1 MCEKLQEHFTN
12 KIVLNRDTQ
21 VTQWVKCPTLDLGSG
36 LDFSVVSSSPAS
48 GSTLGMEPTL
58 KKAKIRLDNIRTQ
71 E

>member
-1 MCEKLQEHFTN
+1 M
-12 KIVLNRDTQ
+12 
-21 VTQWVKCPTLDLGSG
+21 TQWVKCPTLDLGSG